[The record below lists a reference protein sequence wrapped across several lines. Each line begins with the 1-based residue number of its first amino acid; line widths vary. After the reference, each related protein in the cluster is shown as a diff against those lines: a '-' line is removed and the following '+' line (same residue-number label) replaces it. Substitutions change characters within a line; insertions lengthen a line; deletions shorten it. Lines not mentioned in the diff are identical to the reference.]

1 MMFSLSASRLILP
14 GDDDVVVSS
23 SFLDR
28 SLLSDLDGEKPKWT
42 EDEMK
47 LYMRGVEDN
56 TTVVTISANVYYSL
70 EVGERTG
77 GKIADLVD
85 AEIEGLNTRLEKNGV
100 LARFQVHCLEEMT
113 WWEEEFE
120 EYEKYRSYIFSE
132 YAEYGTYPSGHKHSA
147 DVSFYI
153 GFIAAPGA
161 WARGMGGDGLSA
173 SYSDFAADMVSWYA
187 LKGIGGGISQHELG
201 HNLGMS
207 HAEMKNPY
215 WSRVWK
221 ELRFAAAAIG
231 DESGTCRREAADWE
245 FRSRCFKSFG
255 NYTGDELDGEICTPA
270 KDAKACQDHC
280 AETEGCSFFQF
291 REEAVS
297 CGGHRAENCA
307 SCPQVVD
314 LYPFCHFLSF

>member
-1 MMFSLSASRLILP
+1 
-14 GDDDVVVSS
+14 
-23 SFLDR
+23 
-28 SLLSDLDGEKPKWT
+28 
-42 EDEMK
+42 
-47 LYMRGVEDN
+47 
-56 TTVVTISANVYYSL
+56 
-70 EVGERTG
+70 
-77 GKIADLVD
+77 
-85 AEIEGLNTRLEKNGV
+85 
-100 LARFQVHCLEEMT
+100 
-113 WWEEEFE
+113 
-120 EYEKYRSYIFSE
+120 
-132 YAEYGTYPSGHKHSA
+132 
-147 DVSFYI
+147 
-153 GFIAAPGA
+153 
-161 WARGMGGDGLSA
+161 
-173 SYSDFAADMVSWYA
+173 
-187 LKGIGGGISQHELG
+187 
-201 HNLGMS
+201 
-207 HAEMKNPY
+207 MKNPY

-314 LYPFCHFLSF
+314 PYPFCRFLSLSLFVKQSLTFRATVKAGATVNVNGRTSTPTTSVSPSQAENARFQRILSDFIQISLGLVFGCSPCSQLQFRWKSQLLP